1 MRESKEKRRGG
12 EEPRAEGAGSGL
24 GKTGGDSSVASHAA
38 PGAAFN
44 AASGGAPD
52 SSSDA
57 AGGDSNGIVSGAS
70 RTEEKLSHARAAQ
83 LAQIAALPNAAARA
97 EAAKRERMP
106 NRAADL
112 SRQSTTDSGRRR
124 DRVWTG
130 RAARAASDCPVI
142 LKLMFVLLL
151 AVSALGE
158 WNKINTVLGGLPK
171 IITAGIILSAL
182 VYAIIRPNL
191 QRVRAVPRAY
201 RLFADMVTRHMDI

>member
-112 SRQSTTDSGRRR
+112 S
-124 DRVWTG
+124 V
-130 RAARAASDCPVI
+130 
-142 LKLMFVLLL
+142 VL
-151 AVSALGE
+151 
-158 WNKINTVLGGLPK
+158 
-171 IITAGIILSAL
+171 
-182 VYAIIRPNL
+182 
-191 QRVRAVPRAY
+191 
-201 RLFADMVTRHMDI
+201 

>member
-24 GKTGGDSSVASHAA
+24 GKTGGASSVASHAA
-38 PGAAFN
+38 PG
-44 AASGGAPD
+44 
-52 SSSDA
+52 
-57 AGGDSNGIVSGAS
+57 
-70 RTEEKLSHARAAQ
+70 
-83 LAQIAALPNAAARA
+83 A

-124 DRVWTG
+124 DHVWTG

-182 VYAIIRPNL
+182 VYAISSYGYLTFRICR
-191 QRVRAVPRAY
+191 R
-201 RLFADMVTRHMDI
+201 